1 MKDPHDIVKGMIR
14 TEKGSNLMVE
24 NKYLF
29 WVGIGS
35 NKIEI
40 KKAVE
45 DIYKVKV
52 DAVNTIMMR
61 GKMKRVRYAAG
72 RTSDWKKAVVTLK
85 EGNKIDVT

>member
-14 TEKGSNLMVE
+14 TEKGANLMPL

-29 WVGIGS
+29 WVAKSS

-45 DIYKVKV
+45 DIYKIKV
-52 DAVNTIMMR
+52 AGVNTVTMR
-61 GKMKRVRYAAG
+61 GKSKRVRYVVG
-72 RTSDWKKAVVTLK
+72 KTPDWKKAIVTLK
-85 EGNKIDVT
+85 EGSKIDVA

>member
-1 MKDPHDIVKGMIR
+1 MKAAQDVVKGMIR
-14 TEKGSNLMVE
+14 TEKGSALLPY

-29 WVGIGS
+29 WVDTAS

-52 DAVNTIMMR
+52 AGVNTVSMR
-61 GKMKRVRYAAG
+61 GKMKRVRYKMG
-72 RTSDWKKAVVTLK
+72 KTYDWKKAIVTLK
-85 EGNKIDVT
+85 EGSKIDVT

>member
-14 TEKGSNLMVE
+14 TEKGAVLMAL

-29 WVGIGS
+29 WVGKDS

-52 DAVNTIMMR
+52 DGVNTIMMR
-61 GKMKRVRYAAG
+61 GKSKRVRYTVG
-72 RTSDWKKAVVTLK
+72 KTPDWKKAVVTLK
-85 EGNKIDVT
+85 QGSKIDVT